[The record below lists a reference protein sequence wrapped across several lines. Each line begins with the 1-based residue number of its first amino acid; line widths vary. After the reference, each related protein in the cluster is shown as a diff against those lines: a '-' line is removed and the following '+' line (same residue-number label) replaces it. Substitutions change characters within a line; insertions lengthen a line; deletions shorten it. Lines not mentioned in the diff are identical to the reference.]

1 MKRQAY
7 EAIVRGVLTAGVW
20 ACATSAWGITID
32 GRFDPAEEWHDAQ
45 VVITDLNEAA
55 IGQDSYD
62 IERICLYG
70 SDQLYVA
77 FDVWNGHPQF
87 SPAPPIITGRAFLNF
102 DFNSVGAE
110 THYYGL
116 TYNDHKGFEP
126 GHVHL
131 IEYDDA
137 TRGAFTCLGR
147 VDTFA
152 VDEVIEM
159 AVPWDLF
166 PAIADGARQVQFD
179 DYSFVYNNG
188 GIYVADD
195 ASNATV
201 AFNNALPVVPEP
213 LTLLTLLPGC
223 GLAGIALLRR
233 LRQGKRGA
241 SQDGRRIRSL
251 EE

>member
-1 MKRQAY
+1 
-7 EAIVRGVLTAGVW
+7 VAGVW
-20 ACATSAWGITID
+20 ACALPAWGITID
-32 GRFDPAEEWHDAQ
+32 GRFDPAEEWKDAQ
-45 VVITDLNEAA
+45 VIITDLNEAA
-55 IGQDSYD
+55 IDQDSYD

-70 SDQLYVA
+70 SDQLYLA
-77 FDVWNGHPQF
+77 FDVWNHHPQF
-87 SPAPPIITGRAFLNF
+87 TPAPPIITGRAFLNF

-137 TRGAFTCLGR
+137 TRGAFSCLGL
-147 VDTFA
+147 VDSFA
-152 VDEVIEM
+152 VGEVIEM
-159 AVPWDLF
+159 AVPWGLF
-166 PAIADGARQVQFD
+166 PEITDATRQVRFG

-188 GIYVADD
+188 GIYAADD

-201 AFNNALPVVPEP
+201 EFNQPLPVVPEP

-223 GLAGIALLRR
+223 GLAAGVLVRR
-233 LRQGKRGA
+233 LRR
-241 SQDGRRIRSL
+241 GRRRMAQGL
-251 EE
+251 RETP